1 MSIDTSVR
9 SLASV
14 QLREEILYYC
24 RESVRC
30 GLNFNTQGNISV
42 RITADD
48 GTGAVVITPSDVRYD
63 AMSPE
68 DMLVVAMDGTVLE
81 GDLLPSTELPV
92 HLAHYRRRPD
102 ARAIVHTESTF
113 VNVLGVLG
121 QQIDPVLLN
130 MVLYAKGTIP
140 VMPFEFSTNADF
152 GRRSAELMGAAAP
165 GSVVVYDVPL
175 LVEKGLQDGYD
186 VVVVVD
192 AEDDV
197 RLRRLVDRR
206 GMPVEDA
213 QARMAT
219 QASRD
224 ERLAVADEVVA
235 NDAGLDALAERVDE
249 LWAVLAARAESG

>member
-48 GTGAVVITPSDVRYD
+48 GTEAIVITPSDVRYD
-63 AMSPE
+63 AMTPE
-68 DMLVVAMDGTVLE
+68 DMVVVAMDGTVLE
-81 GDLLPSTELPV
+81 GELLPSTELPV

-102 ARAIVHTESTF
+102 AQAIVHTESTF

-121 QQIDPVLLN
+121 RAIDPVLLN

-152 GRRSAELMGAAAP
+152 GRRSAELMG
-165 GSVVVYDVPL
+165 
-175 LVEKGLQDGYD
+175 
-186 VVVVVD
+186 
-192 AEDDV
+192 DDV
-197 RLRRLVDRR
+197 NAVVWANHGL
-206 GMPVEDA
+206 
-213 QARMAT
+213 
-219 QASRD
+219 
-224 ERLAVADEVVA
+224 LAVGVSLKLAFKVAVAVEENAEVLHH
-235 NDAGLDALAERVDE
+235 AGLAGVPN
-249 LWAVLAARAESG
+249 VLAYDRIEIPEGARLP